1 MAPTNKIINSLK
13 DRISKV
19 KANDSEFD
27 KDKQMKQYDLTN
39 IKVQIDKIMEKK
51 RALIDKKRQI
61 KEEFYGRM
69 CDYEIEQ
76 AYIKDIE
83 WISQTKQM
91 VAEKHERQNKYEME
105 RRERNEARRKLKE
118 EQKRKQDEYKARQEE
133 RRQEAEKRRQEWEQ
147 EQLERLEINP
157 YTESIDLC
165 EDLIYFCA
173 RNMKKSGAGQDDDN
187 DEESKRTADEETAK
201 AREKRLADAVNQGKV
216 EVAKSKAERET
227 GN

>member
-69 CDYEIEQ
+69 CDYEIE
-76 AYIKDIE
+76 
-83 WISQTKQM
+83 
-91 VAEKHERQNKYEME
+91 
-105 RRERNEARRKLKE
+105 
-118 EQKRKQDEYKARQEE
+118 
-133 RRQEAEKRRQEWEQ
+133 
-147 EQLERLEINP
+147 
-157 YTESIDLC
+157 
-165 EDLIYFCA
+165 
-173 RNMKKSGAGQDDDN
+173 
-187 DEESKRTADEETAK
+187 
-201 AREKRLADAVNQGKV
+201 
-216 EVAKSKAERET
+216 
-227 GN
+227 